1 MSEDSDDELTK
12 RKVEKRVREEH
23 ETEMWKKMYYEA
35 TDGTKTSQLH
45 EARMWKRKFY
55 EVTGSRYE
63 CPLCNKYMCDNC
75 IVDCEECKTKI
86 CDNCTSFCKFNSPRC
101 LTRLC
106 HKCSD
111 AGIIPYEQ
119 RMCKEHR

>member
-55 EVTGSRYE
+55 EVTIK
-63 CPLCNKYMCDNC
+63 L
-75 IVDCEECKTKI
+75 
-86 CDNCTSFCKFNSPRC
+86 
-101 LTRLC
+101 
-106 HKCSD
+106 SD
-111 AGIIPYEQ
+111 IIPYEQ